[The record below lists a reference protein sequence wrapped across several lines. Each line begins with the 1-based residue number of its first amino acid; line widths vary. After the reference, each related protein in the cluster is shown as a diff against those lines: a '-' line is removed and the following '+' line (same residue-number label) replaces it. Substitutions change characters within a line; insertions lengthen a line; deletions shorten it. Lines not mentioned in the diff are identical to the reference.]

1 MHFFEMYYDIYRE
14 ERWELGET
22 YSPSGLIDEWNFTI
36 GKAYESSEPMS
47 VTSEGGPPMDF
58 NMAAFDVPIISSVGA
73 SIIQQYMQDDVQLIP
88 VEIDG
93 SDSWGDKWFIVNV
106 LKKVKCVNEERSLFT
121 KWTDDDGRPDK
132 TGKFRM
138 VVKLAINNSG
148 LDNIHLFRIED
159 WDVALI
165 ISSELREKLDNAGV
179 DGIVYTPVT

>member
-1 MHFFEMYYDIYRE
+1 MHFFEMYDDVYRE
-14 ERWELGET
+14 GRWQLSKVC
-22 YSPSGLIDEWNFTI
+22 SPSGLIDGWKFTI
-36 GKAYESSEPMS
+36 GEKYESSEPMS
-47 VTSEGGPPMDF
+47 VTSEGGASMDF
-58 NMAAFDVPIISSVGA
+58 NMTGFNVPIISSVGA
-73 SIIQQYMQDDVQLIP
+73 SIIQQYVQDDVQLIP

-93 SDSWGDKWFIVNV
+93 SNSRGDKWFIVNV

-159 WDVALI
+159 WKVALI
-165 ISSELREKLDNAGV
+165 ISSELREELDNAGV